1 MPLIRLS
8 RRHLVLSLLVLLSL
22 AAIGCREEST
32 TTAFVPTARDTEG
45 DPRPFLLGFS
55 DVPGEL
61 TDAAYA
67 AQFDFIATYGEAVL
81 LQRPPSWTSFI
92 GSASVSDALRDEVLA
107 AREAARKRNLAVVV
121 ALDPFDPANRGR
133 LVGLPSNYEGR
144 SLADPDLR
152 AAFVAEAEFLARNM
166 RPQYLALGTEINT
179 TYERNPEGYFAFIQA
194 YREAYDAVKAAS
206 PNTQVFVTFQY
217 EELLGI
223 VPELPPHQPRWE
235 LLDDMGSRLDLVGL
249 TSYPSFVYPTA
260 RKVPADYY
268 QQIGQH
274 TDKPIAFVGVGFS
287 SGATRGGV
295 NASTEPEQRRF
306 LQRLLDDAF
315 RMQSPL
321 LVWFASHDLGFAA
334 SPPYDLLA
342 NIGLLTTDGV
352 PKESWAVWEEAA
364 QRPVDVEASAAL
376 LAEMEAAGTA
386 EPTPT
391 PTEAATGAATESA
404 TPSPDATETPTATA
418 AAGG

>member
-1 MPLIRLS
+1 MSSIRLTP
-8 RRHLVLSLLVLLSL
+8 RLLLLSAFML
-22 AAIGCREEST
+22 LSMVAVGCREEST
-32 TTAFVPTARDTEG
+32 TTAFVPTVRDVDG

-61 TDAAYA
+61 TDTAYA
-67 AQFDFIATYGEAVL
+67 AQFDFIAAYGEAIL
-81 LQRPPSWTSFI
+81 LQRPPSWSSFI
-92 GSASVSDALRDEVLA
+92 GNASVSDALRDEVLA
-107 AREAARKRNLAVVV
+107 AREAARQRNLAVVV

-166 RPQYLALGTEINT
+166 RPQYLALGTEVNT
-179 TYERNPEGYFAFIQA
+179 TYERNPEGYFAFIEA
-194 YREAYDAVKAAS
+194 YREAYDAVKEAS

-235 LLDDMGSRLDLVGL
+235 LLDDLGARLDLVGL

-260 RKVPADYY
+260 RKVPAEYY
-268 QQIGQH
+268 RQI
-274 TDKPIAFVGVGFS
+274 DKYTEQPVAFVGVGFS

-321 LVWFASHDLGFAA
+321 VIWFASHDLGFAA
-334 SPPYDLLA
+334 SPPYDVLA
-342 NIGLLTTDGV
+342 NIGLLTTAGT
-352 PKESWAVWEEAA
+352 PKEAWAVWEAAA
-364 QRPVDVEASAAL
+364 QRPVDVEAAAAL
-376 LAEMEAAGTA
+376 LAEIEAAETA

-391 PTEAATGAATESA
+391 ETET
-404 TPSPDATETPTATA
+404 PDATETPTPTA
-418 AAGG
+418 APGG

>member
-1 MPLIRLS
+1 MPSTRPTIQHLLLGALLLLS
-8 RRHLVLSLLVLLSL
+8 MVLL
-22 AAIGCREEST
+22 GCREEST
-32 TTAFVPTARDTEG
+32 PTVFVPTVRDTDG

-67 AQFDFIATYGEAVL
+67 AQFDFIAAYGETIL
-81 LQRPPSWTSFI
+81 LQRPPSWSSFI
-92 GSASVSDALRDEVLA
+92 GGASVSDALRDEVLA
-107 AREAARKRNLAVVV
+107 AREAARKRNLAMVV

-133 LVGLPSNYEGR
+133 LVGLPSSYEGS

-179 TYERNPEGYFAFIQA
+179 TYERNPEGYFAFIEA
-194 YREAYDAVKAAS
+194 YREAYDAVKEAS
-206 PNTQVFVTFQY
+206 PNTRVFVTFQY

-235 LLDDMGSRLDLVGL
+235 LLDDLGARLDLVGL

-260 RKVPADYY
+260 RKVPGEYY
-268 QQIGQH
+268 RQISKY
-274 TDKPIAFVGVGFS
+274 TDRPVAFVGVGFS

-315 RMQSPL
+315 RIQSPL
-321 LVWFASHDLGFAA
+321 VIWFASHDLAFAA

-342 NIGLLTTDGV
+342 NIGLRTTAGA
-352 PKESWAVWEEAA
+352 PKEAWAVWEEAA
-364 QRPVDVEASAAL
+364 QRPVDIEAAAAL
-376 LAEMEAAGTA
+376 LAEIEAAETA
-386 EPTPT
+386 EPTAT
-391 PTEAATGAATESA
+391 AEPTETG
-404 TPSPDATETPTATA
+404 TPEATPTAA
-418 AAGG
+418 VGG